1 MRAFL
6 LQCVFVASA
15 AARLI
20 AGKHPKGAGRDGCS
34 APWRCWRWPP
44 RKAPRPRRRG
54 RRGRPGDVRPEQL
67 PMARAAGARYQ
78 RAMEL
83 DPDLALAVARVR
95 EGQHLKDTGDLPGA
109 VSAFK
114 GAARLA

>member
-1 MRAFL
+1 
-6 LQCVFVASA
+6 
-15 AARLI
+15 
-20 AGKHPKGAGRDGCS
+20 
-34 APWRCWRWPP
+34 
-44 RKAPRPRRRG
+44 
-54 RRGRPGDVRPEQL
+54 
-67 PMARAAGARYQ
+67 
-78 RAMEL
+78 MEL